1 MGLDIRIPLGLVFLI
16 IGTIMATYGVITRGS
31 MIYLIS
37 MGVNLNVLWGSTM
50 IAFGTVVFITGRRGR
65 KLRP

>member
-16 IGTIMATYGVITRGS
+16 IGTIMATYGIVTRGS
-31 MIYLIS
+31 VIYLIA

-50 IAFGTVVFITGRRGR
+50 IVFGTVVCRR
-65 KLRP
+65 